1 MPLTR
6 EQREKDRL
14 KSAINWND
22 NELAKR
28 AADDIYIKSEF
39 RRLELK
45 AHRLKLNSYA
55 RWRKEVKRRLKE
67 SEEEKLI
74 QEEENKVVNIVVIFF
89 TISKYTFTIARNG

>member
-28 AADDIYIKSEF
+28 AADDIIYIKSEF

-74 QEEENKVVNIVVIFF
+74 REEETKVLNIAVI
-89 TISKYTFTIARNG
+89 I

>member
-39 RRLELK
+39 RPLELK
-45 AHRLKLNSYA
+45 AHRLKLNAHA
-55 RWRKEVKRRLKE
+55 RWRREVKRRLEASEQQEKLLR
-67 SEEEKLI
+67 EEET
-74 QEEENKVVNIVVIFF
+74 KVLNTVVMFDYYLLNIL
-89 TISKYTFTIARNG
+89 SL